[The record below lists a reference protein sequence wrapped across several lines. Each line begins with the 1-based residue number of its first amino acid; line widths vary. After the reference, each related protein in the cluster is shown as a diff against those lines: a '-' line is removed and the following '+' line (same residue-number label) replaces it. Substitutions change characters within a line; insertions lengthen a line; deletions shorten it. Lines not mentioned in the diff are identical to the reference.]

1 MGHVPVRIRIHH
13 WEISVTNEMHIDI
26 IDRLRI
32 SWTSMSD
39 KANAE
44 RLQAAEEIERLRNAL
59 RAIADNKNNEPYAAD
74 YARDFLN
81 GEIDANK
88 P

>member
-1 MGHVPVRIRIHH
+1 
-13 WEISVTNEMHIDI
+13 
-26 IDRLRI
+26 L
-32 SWTSMSD
+32 
-39 KANAE
+39 ANAE